1 MCAHVCFC
9 VCVQSYQCSRM
20 CVLFF
25 LMCLPSL
32 PLYVCFQ
39 MCALA
44 YLCCNM
50 CVCIC
55 QCVLS
60 HQCSHMCALIC
71 VFLYMFSSP
80 VCFHFGALSYLCS
93 CRECLWLRGQMS
105 DVFEMS
111 TGHCCAR
118 RWSLV
123 AVCAKVTRGFRF
135 LVVDLSVVLF
145 DQFSCATQ
153 QLW

>member
-1 MCAHVCFC
+1 MMGKFDDASSAGTVNLELWTRGSFSIIVCVSSRTYTFSYICVICDVCSRVLLC

-93 CRECLWLRGQMS
+93 CRECL
-105 DVFEMS
+105 
-111 TGHCCAR
+111 
-118 RWSLV
+118 
-123 AVCAKVTRGFRF
+123 
-135 LVVDLSVVLF
+135 
-145 DQFSCATQ
+145 
-153 QLW
+153 